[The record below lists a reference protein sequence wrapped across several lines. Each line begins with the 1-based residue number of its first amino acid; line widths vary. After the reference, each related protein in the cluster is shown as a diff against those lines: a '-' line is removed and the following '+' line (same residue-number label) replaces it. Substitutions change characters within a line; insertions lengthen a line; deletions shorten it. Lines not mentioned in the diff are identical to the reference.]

1 MPTDYNN
8 DNLRCYISSDY
19 NVTAN
24 ISNNYSYNFSEE
36 FLYGFLNSLKN
47 NPKLLKEFKKVLRT
61 NLLEIEW
68 N

>member
-1 MPTDYNN
+1 MPTDYIDN
-8 DNLRCYISSDY
+8 DNLRYYISSNY
-19 NVTAN
+19 N
-24 ISNNYSYNFSEE
+24 ISNNYSYNLSLSEG
-36 FLYGFLNSLKN
+36 FLYAFLNSLKN

>member
-8 DNLRCYISSDY
+8 DNLRCYISSNY

-47 NPKLLKEFKKVLRT
+47 NPKEKELTGFHPEELCTTVQK
-61 NLLEIEW
+61 
-68 N
+68 

>member
-1 MPTDYNN
+1 MPTDYVDN
-8 DNLRCYISSDY
+8 DNLRYYISSNY
-19 NVTAN
+19 N